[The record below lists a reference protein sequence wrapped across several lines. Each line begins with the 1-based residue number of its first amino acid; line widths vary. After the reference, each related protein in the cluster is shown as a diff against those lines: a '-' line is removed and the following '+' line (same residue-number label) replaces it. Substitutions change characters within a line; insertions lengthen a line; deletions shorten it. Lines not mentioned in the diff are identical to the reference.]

1 MNVPVIALH
10 AVDVVLSGRS
20 ILSGIDLHLSEKRIG
35 VIGLNGSGKTTFARL
50 LNGLQLP
57 TEGTVLVDGRSTK
70 KDKKEVQRR
79 VGFVFQN
86 PEHQIICPTVAEDLA
101 FGLKGRGLCDNAQQA
116 KIKALLKE
124 HQFEQLYERSI
135 YELSAGEKQMVALL
149 GALVHAPPHLVLDEP
164 GALLDWRQKERLL
177 SILAKVEGQ
186 VIMVT
191 HQLDMLDDFD
201 RVIGFYRGQVVIDAP
216 PALAKERYFKRE
228 QTSDV

>member
-1 MNVPVIALH
+1 MNAPTILLEGVKV
-10 AVDVVLSGRS
+10 
-20 ILSGIDLHLSEKRIG
+20 ILSDRPILRGIDLHLSEKRIG

-57 TEGTVLVDGRSTK
+57 TEGTVFVDGCSTK
-70 KDKKEVQRR
+70 KEKKKVQRR

-101 FGLKGRGLCDNAQQA
+101 FSLKGSGLPQEAQQA
-116 KIKALLKE
+116 KIRALLQR

-149 GALVHAPPHLVLDEP
+149 GALIHAPPHLVLDEP

-177 SILAKVEGQ
+177 AILAKVEGQ
-186 VIMVT
+186 VIVVT
-191 HQLDMLDDFD
+191 HQLDLLDDFD
-201 RVIGFYRGQVVIDAP
+201 RVIGLCRGRVVIDGP
-216 PALAKERYFKRE
+216 PALAKERYFNMK
-228 QTSDV
+228 QVGDV